1 MANIIISG
9 DYYDNRTHDMLVKQ
23 ITNEENEY
31 IQQINGTME
40 EFLSKRWNMIINSL
54 PDNYYNQYAAL
65 ETQQERNDWFQRYLD
80 YPTKDL
86 SLMPEIL

>member
-40 EFLSKRWNMIINSL
+40 EFLIS
-54 PDNYYNQYAAL
+54 
-65 ETQQERNDWFQRYLD
+65 
-80 YPTKDL
+80 
-86 SLMPEIL
+86 